1 MHTNWVTRVF
11 CYENL
16 SLPTAAYTRVYILK
30 SSEKMTTLSFFLTF
44 LPCLQM
50 WCLPLNSYSIL
61 KVCSCW
67 WNVMFYKQYIMTSF
81 HWKNDNIY
89 VRLYI
94 CSLVSRSLY
103 SLLVVIVHI
112 HKKKSSWHRC
122 QMGSKK
128 YISCMNHH
136 WLFES
141 KHITKK
147 KIIWLY

>member
-16 SLPTAAYTRVYILK
+16 SLPTAAFTRLYILK
-30 SSEKMTTLSFFLTF
+30 SSEKMTTLSFFFTF
-44 LPCLQM
+44 LPFLQM

-89 VRLYI
+89 VLFYI

-112 HKKKSSWHRC
+112 HKTYHLDTGVKWAAKSTLVVW
-122 QMGSKK
+122 
-128 YISCMNHH
+128 
-136 WLFES
+136 
-141 KHITKK
+141 
-147 KIIWLY
+147 IIIGCLNQNTSQRRK

>member
-1 MHTNWVTRVF
+1 MF
-11 CYENL
+11 AYQL
-16 SLPTAAYTRVYILK
+16 SNACFLLWKFSYPPLHLRGYTFLK
-30 SSEKMTTLSFFLTF
+30 VVKKWLHYHFFFTF

-89 VRLYI
+89 VLFYI

-112 HKKKSSWHRC
+112 HKKYHLDTGVKWAAKSTFVVW
-122 QMGSKK
+122 
-128 YISCMNHH
+128 
-136 WLFES
+136 
-141 KHITKK
+141 
-147 KIIWLY
+147 IIIGCLNQNTSQRRK

>member
-16 SLPTAAYTRVYILK
+16 SLPTAAFTRLYIFK
-30 SSEKMTTLSFFLTF
+30 SSEKMTTLSFFFFTI

-89 VRLYI
+89 VLFYI

-112 HKKKSSWHRC
+112 HKKYHLDTGVKWAAKSTFVVW
-122 QMGSKK
+122 
-128 YISCMNHH
+128 
-136 WLFES
+136 
-141 KHITKK
+141 
-147 KIIWLY
+147 IIIGCLNQNTSQRRK